1 MVACLAY
8 RLSQGAAAFHAHGV
22 TWGTEQRMEQGLSHA
37 TAPMRIA
44 IIGAGISGMS
54 ATWLLSQRHD
64 VTLYEAAPR
73 LGGHSLTVDASSPL
87 GPLPVDMGFIVYNK
101 ESYPNLDALFD
112 HLDVPTKPT
121 DMGFAVSLEDGAL
134 EYGGD
139 NLFTLF
145 AQWRNVVRPRFWS
158 MLSDLLR
165 FYRDAPIHACAL
177 ETGMTSLGD
186 YLNAQGYGPA
196 FQNDHLLP
204 QAAAIWST
212 PLKDIRDYPAAAF
225 IRFCENHGLLKLVD
239 RPIWRTVDGG
249 SRAYVSRLTAAYADR
264 ARVCRAVTAVRRVA
278 GGVLV
283 SDVSG
288 AIERYDHVVI
298 AAHADQGLALLEDP
312 SPREHALLGAFG
324 YKQNQAILHSDATLM
339 PRRRGTWSAWNYVGG
354 RGGDELCVTYWMNRL
369 QGLPDSRPL
378 FVTLNPTRPIDPAKI
393 IRVEMFEHPQFDAAA
408 MRAQRDLWSLQ
419 GARNT
424 WWCGSYFGAG
434 FHEDG
439 LQSGLAVAEALGGVR
454 RPWTVE
460 GESARIHLSPP
471 LELVA

>member
-1 MVACLAY
+1 MSARLAY
-8 RLSQGAAAFHAHGV
+8 RLCQRAAAFHAHGAI
-22 TWGTEQRMEQGLSHA
+22 WGTEQRMEHRPGHA
-37 TAPMRIA
+37 TAPKRVA

-54 ATWLLSQRHD
+54 ATWLLSRRHH

-73 LGGHSLTVDASSPL
+73 LGGHSLTVEAPSTR
-87 GPLPVDMGFIVYNK
+87 GPLAVDMGFIVYN
-101 ESYPNLDALFD
+101 EGSYPNLVALFD
-112 HLDVPTKPT
+112 HLDVHSKPT
-121 DMGFAVSLEDGAL
+121 DMGFAVSLDDGAL

-139 NLFTLF
+139 SLFTLF
-145 AQWRNVVRPRFWS
+145 AQWRNLVRPRFWS

-165 FYRDAPIHACAL
+165 FYREAPAHACAL
-177 ETGMTSLGD
+177 EAGMTSLGD
-186 YLNAQGYGPA
+186 YLNAQGYSPA

-225 IRFCENHGLLKLVD
+225 IRFCENHGLLKLID

-249 SRAYVSRLTAAYADR
+249 SRAYVSRLTAAYAGR
-264 ARVCRAVTAVRRVA
+264 TRVGRAVTAIRRVA

-283 SDVSG
+283 RDVSG
-288 AIERYDHVVI
+288 AIERYDHVVV
-298 AAHADQGLALLEDP
+298 ATHADQGLSLLEDP
-312 SPREHALLGAFG
+312 SPREGALLGAFA
-324 YKQNQAILHSDATLM
+324 YKRNQAILHSDTTLM
-339 PRRRGTWSAWNYVGG
+339 PRRRATWSAWNYVGG
-354 RGGDELCVTYWMNRL
+354 RGADELCVTYWMNRL
-369 QGLPDSRPL
+369 QGLPDSHPL
-378 FVTLNPTRPIDPAKI
+378 FVTLNPPRPVDPAKI
-393 IRVEMFEHPQFDAAA
+393 IRVETFEHPQFGAGA
-408 MRAQRDLWSLQ
+408 MRAQHDLWSLQ

-460 GESARIHLSPP
+460 HESARIHLSPP
-471 LELVA
+471 LGLAA